1 MEAKHFLI
9 SADYKNFNILAVV
22 MHSFNTSIWE
32 AEASGFKARLVYR
45 EFQDSQCYTNAVLK
59 NAERILVM
67 P

>member
-1 MEAKHFLI
+1 
-9 SADYKNFNILAVV
+9 

-32 AEASGFKARLVYR
+32 AEAGGFKASLVYR

-59 NAERILVM
+59 NAKRILVM